1 VLQLH
6 QPEVTIRELR
16 IRISHVLY
24 GNIAEYNSNIDYVA
38 VTSPWGGSIVR
49 VVCHL
54 RLGFDTVYLN
64 AKFED
69 STSAVLEILWVPT
82 KI

>member
-1 VLQLH
+1 MTLTMPL
-6 QPEVTIRELR
+6 L
-16 IRISHVLY
+16 
-24 GNIAEYNSNIDYVA
+24 
-38 VTSPWGGSIVR
+38 R

-64 AKFED
+64 AKFDD